1 MDNQLNE
8 DRLAF
13 AEELEEVALQLS
25 LLDTSLE
32 TAEQLEQV
40 TVEYERLSMTAEM
53 YAWQDVVAVVN
64 WVQTSLTTSSAPEL
78 LEQGKYFGWLEMT
91 ALVLR
96 EPDELG
102 HLPML
107 TAELMDFTWPEAL
120 DPQLLQQFLL
130 ALRASGQTHLEE
142 AATTPLSPTT
152 ELAFAPDVHPE
163 LLAAY
168 LAETPGHITEAARLI
183 RVLAKGDSRREQ
195 QRHASRLVHTIKG
208 SSGVVGVEPIAS
220 FTHQLEDL
228 LDAAALQTLP
238 AGLGSILEA
247 AADCLE
253 ALFDHLKA
261 GTGLP
266 EEYAELNHQL
276 NEWKERLEQEV
287 ADDDASDDSLKL
299 TPVVNLPSFI
309 TEHTHH
315 ENESIEA
322 IESINEDALLGEDEA
337 TPLTV
342 TTWQTSSSVAVN
354 EERVGRL
361 LGLTG
366 ELISSTSQSAELL
379 QQSSRM
385 GKQLYQHDEQI
396 RQRLDELETAIEH
409 QAQRQ
414 AKGSK
419 ATQKDGPTLDE
430 LELES
435 YSDLVSANNLLME
448 AAADSHELV
457 QSLQQ
462 MMRRLMDE
470 LYQQQRIQRQLSEAV
485 LSMRLTPVSTLL
497 PRLERIVRET
507 CRKTAKQAE
516 IEMQGQHLQVD
527 ADILKGVTDP
537 LLHLLRNAVDH
548 GIETPEVRVAAGKP
562 ETGKII
568 LSFAR
573 RGNHISLSLEDDG
586 AGMNLERI
594 RARGLE
600 RGLIQADTPLAE
612 DTLLNLVMQP
622 GFSTRDEVSEV
633 SGRGVGMDVVQA
645 AIEKLRGSVKLYSQ
659 TGLGT
664 KIVLDMPQTLI
675 STHALVVRAGEHWV
689 AVPADSIEQVLYVA
703 ADESIDDHGVWRIH
717 TSRYQL
723 PVESLAQLL
732 HWPAAAV
739 NIKQGHTL
747 LMIRSEKGA
756 HAFYANE
763 VLPSR
768 DIVIKNLAPWLSYLP
783 GIQGACILANGT
795 VAPVLDMLRLVRD
808 LEEGKIQLQAADEV
822 KAIELNQ
829 AASTILVVDDSLSN
843 RKALRLS
850 LEGMGHV
857 VHTAVDGL
865 DALQIMNT
873 TPVDMVLT
881 DMEMPRMNGLEMTQ
895 AIRIWPEMKDLP
907 VIMITSRSTR
917 KHRDLAEQA
926 GVDGYLTKPVQTTAL
941 QEQIKKWLDTQLAI
955 I

>member
-1 MDNQLNE
+1 MDNQLDE

-25 LLDTSLE
+25 MLDTRLE
-32 TAEQLEQV
+32 TARQLEQV
-40 TVEYERLSMTAEM
+40 AAEYERLSMTAEM
-53 YAWQDVVAVVN
+53 YAWQDVVAIVN
-64 WVQTSLTTSSAPEL
+64 WVQTSLTTEAAPEL
-78 LEQGKYFGWLEMT
+78 LAQGKYFTWLEMT

-96 EPDELG
+96 EPDELS

-107 TAELMDFTWPEAL
+107 TAELMDFSWPEAL

-130 ALRASGQTHLEE
+130 TLRSSGAVPLEE
-142 AATTPLSPTT
+142 TSEAVSSSTT
-152 ELAFAPDVHPE
+152 ELAFAADVHPE

-183 RVLAKGDSRREQ
+183 RVIAKGDSLREQ

-208 SSGVVGVEPIAS
+208 SSGVVGVEPIAN

-238 AGLGSILEA
+238 VGLGAILEA
-247 AADCLE
+247 SSDCLE

-266 EEYAELNHQL
+266 EEYADLNRQL
-276 NEWKERLEQEV
+276 KEWKERLEQEP
-287 ADDDASDDSLKL
+287 AQEATDDDLAEEALSLMS
-299 TPVVNLPSFI
+299 VVNLPSFI
-309 TEHTHH
+309 TEQG
-315 ENESIEA
+315 
-322 IESINEDALLGEDEA
+322 GEPLADELTEGEA
-337 TPLTV
+337 TPLS
-342 TTWQTSSSVAVN
+342 TTAWQAGAAVAVN

-361 LGLTG
+361 LSLTG
-366 ELISSTSQSAELL
+366 ELISSSSQSAELL

-414 AKGSK
+414 VKGSRLS
-419 ATQKDGPTLDE
+419 QKEGQTLDE

-457 QSLQQ
+457 QNLQQ
-462 MMRRLMDE
+462 MLRRLMDE

-507 CRKTAKQAE
+507 CRKTGKKAE
-516 IEMQGQHLQVD
+516 IEIQGQHLQVD
-527 ADILKGVTDP
+527 ADILKGVADP

-548 GIETPEVRVAAGKP
+548 GIESPEERVAAGKP
-562 ETGKII
+562 EVGKIT

-573 RGNHISLSLEDDG
+573 QGNHIRLSLEDDG

-594 RARGLE
+594 RARGIE
-600 RGLIQADTPLAE
+600 RGLIQADTALAE
-612 DTLLNLVMQP
+612 EALLRLVMQP

-645 AIEKLRGSVKLYSQ
+645 AIEKLRGSLNLYSQ
-659 TGLGT
+659 AGLGT
-664 KIVLDMPQTLI
+664 KVVLDLPQTLI
-675 STHALVVRAGEHWV
+675 STHALVVRAGENWV
-689 AVPADSIEQVLYVA
+689 AIPADSIEQVLYVA
-703 ADESIDDHGVWRIH
+703 ADESIDDHGVWRIQ
-717 TSRYQL
+717 TNRYQL

-732 HWPAAAV
+732 HWPATAV

-747 LMIRSEKGA
+747 LIIRGEKSV
-756 HAFYANE
+756 HALYANE

-768 DIVIKNLAPWLSYLP
+768 DIVIKSLAPWLNYLP

-795 VAPVLDMLRLVRD
+795 VAPVLDMIRLVRD
-808 LEEGKIQLQAADEV
+808 LEDGKIQLQAADEV
-822 KAIELNQ
+822 KLVEPSK

-865 DALQIMNT
+865 DALQIMNHT
-873 TPVDMVLT
+873 SVDMVLT

-926 GVDGYLTKPVQTTAL
+926 GVDGYLTKPVQTAAL

>member
-1 MDNQLNE
+1 MDNQLDE

-25 LLDTSLE
+25 MLDSSLE

-40 TVEYERLSMTAEM
+40 SAEYERLSMTAEM
-53 YAWQDVVAVVN
+53 YGSQDVVAVVD
-64 WVQTSLTTSSAPEL
+64 WARTSLTTSAASDL
-78 LEQGKYFGWLEMT
+78 LAEGKYFGWLEMT
-91 ALVLR
+91 ALILR
-96 EPDELG
+96 EPEELS

-107 TAELMDFTWPEAL
+107 TAELMDFSWP
-120 DPQLLQQFLL
+120 DPLEPLLLQQFLL
-130 ALRASGQTHLEE
+130 NLRGSGQSNWDEVAE
-142 AATTPLSPTT
+142 AETNLTA

-183 RVLAKGDSRREQ
+183 RVIAQGDSSREQ

-208 SSGVVGVEPIAS
+208 SSGVVGVEPIAN

-228 LDAAALQTLP
+228 LDAASLQKVP
-238 AGLGSILEA
+238 DGLGDTLEA
-247 AADCLE
+247 SADCLE

-266 EEYAELNHQL
+266 EEYAELNSQL
-276 NEWKERLEQEV
+276 QEWKKHLEQDTAE
-287 ADDDASDDSLKL
+287 DEKGNDALPAL
-299 TPVVNLPSFI
+299 APLVNLPSFI
-309 TEHTHH
+309 TEHAANSLT
-315 ENESIEA
+315 N
-322 IESINEDALLGEDEA
+322 DALLDENDEA
-337 TPLTV
+337 PLAPAAL
-342 TTWQTSSSVAVN
+342 QTNASIAVN
-354 EERVGRL
+354 QERVGRL
-361 LGLTG
+361 LSLTG
-366 ELISSTSQSAELL
+366 ELITSSSQSAELL
-379 QQSSRM
+379 QQSNRM

-396 RQRLDELETAIEH
+396 RQRLDELEAVIEH

-414 AKGSK
+414 TKGSK
-419 ATQKDGPTLDE
+419 FAQKDRQSLDE

-448 AAADSHELV
+448 SAADSHELV
-457 QSLQQ
+457 QNLQQ
-462 MMRRLMDE
+462 MIRRLTDE
-470 LYQQQRIQRQLSEAV
+470 LYQQQRIQRQLSDAV

-507 CRKTAKQAE
+507 CRKTGKKAE
-516 IEMQGQHLQVD
+516 IEIQGQHLQVD
-527 ADILKGVTDP
+527 ADILKGVADP

-548 GIETPEVRVAAGKP
+548 GIELPEERVAAGKP
-562 ETGKII
+562 ETGKIT
-568 LSFAR
+568 LSFTR
-573 RGNHISLSLEDDG
+573 RGNHIALTLEDDG

-594 RARGLE
+594 RERGIE
-600 RGLIQADTPLAE
+600 RGLIRVDAQLTEEALFR
-612 DTLLNLVMQP
+612 LVMQP

-645 AIEKLRGSVKLYSQ
+645 AIEKLRGSLSLHSQ
-659 TGLGT
+659 AGTGT

-675 STHALVVRAGEHWV
+675 STHALVVRAGDNWV
-689 AVPADSIEQVLYVA
+689 AIPADSIEQVLYVA
-703 ADESIDDHGVWRIH
+703 AGESMDDQGVWRIH
-717 TSRYQL
+717 TNRYQL
-723 PVESLAQLL
+723 PVEPLAQLL
-732 HWPAAAV
+732 HWPSTPV
-739 NIKQGHTL
+739 NLKQAHTML
-747 LMIRSEKGA
+747 IIRSEKGA
-756 HAFYANE
+756 HALYANE

-768 DIVIKNLAPWLSYLP
+768 DIVIKNLAPWLNYLP
-783 GIQGACILANGT
+783 GIQGACILANGI
-795 VAPVLDMLRLVRD
+795 VAPVLDMIRLVRD
-808 LEEGKIQLQAADEV
+808 LEEGNIQLQAPDQATV
-822 KAIELNQ
+822 IETNK

-843 RKALRLS
+843 RKALRLT

-865 DALQIMNT
+865 DALQVMNNT
-873 TPVDMVLT
+873 LVDMVLT
-881 DMEMPRMNGLEMTQ
+881 DMEMPRMNGLDMTQ

-926 GVDGYLTKPVQTTAL
+926 GVDGYLTKPVQTAAL
-941 QEQIKKWLDTQLAI
+941 QEQIQKWLDTQLAI

>member
-1 MDNQLNE
+1 MDNQLDE

-25 LLDTSLE
+25 MLDPSIDS
-32 TAEQLEQV
+32 AEQIEQV
-40 TVEYERLSMTAEM
+40 SAEYERLGMTAEM

-64 WVQTSLTTSSAPEL
+64 WARSSMSTSAAPDL
-78 LEQGKYFGWLEMT
+78 LAEGKYFGWLEMT

-96 EPDELG
+96 EPDELS

-107 TAELMDFTWPEAL
+107 TAELMDFSWPEPL

-130 ALRASGQTHLEE
+130 NLRASGQDEQEPTETE
-142 AATTPLSPTT
+142 STTTA
-152 ELAFAPDVHPE
+152 ELVFAPDIHPE

-168 LAETPGHITEAARLI
+168 LAETPGHISEAARLI
-183 RVLAKGDSRREQ
+183 RLVAQGGSNREQ

-208 SSGVVGVEPIAS
+208 SSGVVGVEPIAN

-228 LDAAALQTLP
+228 LDAASLQTVP
-238 AGLGSILEA
+238 DGLGDTLEA
-247 AADCLE
+247 SADCLE

-266 EEYAELNHQL
+266 EEYADLNKQL
-276 NEWKERLEQEV
+276 KDWKERLEQTAEEEGIDEELPTLAPV
-287 ADDDASDDSLKL
+287 AS
-299 TPVVNLPSFI
+299 LPSFI
-309 TEHTHH
+309 TEQK
-315 ENESIEA
+315 A
-322 IESINEDALLGEDEA
+322 DALVTEFIDEEDDAPLVPVAVA
-337 TPLTV
+337 TSDSIV
-342 TTWQTSSSVAVN
+342 VN
-354 EERVGRL
+354 EERVARL
-361 LGLTG
+361 LSLAG
-366 ELISSTSQSAELL
+366 ELITSSSQSAELL
-379 QQSSRM
+379 QQSSRI

-419 ATQKDGPTLDE
+419 AAQKDGQSLDE

-448 AAADSHELV
+448 TAADSHELV
-457 QSLQQ
+457 QGLQQ
-462 MMRRLMDE
+462 MIRRLTDE

-485 LSMRLTPVSTLL
+485 LSMRLTPVSSLV
-497 PRLERIVRET
+497 PRLQRIVRET
-507 CRKTAKQAE
+507 CRKTGKKAE
-516 IEMQGQHLQVD
+516 IEIHGQHLQVD

-548 GIETPEVRVAAGKP
+548 GIETPEERIAAGKP
-562 ETGKII
+562 ESGQIS
-568 LSFAR
+568 LSFAQ
-573 RGNHISLSLEDDG
+573 RGNHIALSLEDDG

-594 RARGLE
+594 RARGIE
-600 RGLIQADTPLAE
+600 RGLIHADAPLAE
-612 DTLLNLVMQP
+612 DALLRLVMQP

-633 SGRGVGMDVVQA
+633 SGRGVGMDVVQT
-645 AIEKLRGSVKLYSQ
+645 AIEKLRGTLNLSSQ
-659 TGLGT
+659 AGSGT
-664 KIVLDMPQTLI
+664 KVVLDMPQTLI
-675 STHALVVRAGEHWV
+675 STHALVVRAGENWV

-703 ADESIDDHGVWRIH
+703 ADESIDDNGVWRIQ
-717 TSRYQL
+717 TNRYQL
-723 PVESLAQLL
+723 PVKPLAQLL
-732 HWPAAAV
+732 HWPTVAV
-739 NIKQGHTL
+739 NIKQAHTVL
-747 LMIRSEKGA
+747 IIRSETGA
-756 HAFYANE
+756 HALYANE

-768 DIVIKNLAPWLSYLP
+768 DIVIKNLAPWLNYLP
-783 GIQGACILANGT
+783 GVQGACILANGT
-795 VAPVLDMLRLVRD
+795 VAPVLDMIRLVRD
-808 LEEGKIQLQAADEV
+808 LESGKLQLQAPDEAV
-822 KAIELNQ
+822 VIEPSQ

-843 RKALRLS
+843 RKALRLV

-865 DALQIMNT
+865 DALQVMNNIA
-873 TPVDMVLT
+873 VDMVLT

-926 GVDGYLTKPVQTTAL
+926 GVDGYLTKPVQTAAL
-941 QEQIKKWLDTQLAI
+941 QEQIQKWLDTQLAI
-955 I
+955 A

>member
-1 MDNQLNE
+1 MDNQLDE

-25 LLDTSLE
+25 MLDPSID
-32 TAEQLEQV
+32 TAEQIEQV
-40 TVEYERLSMTAEM
+40 SAEYERLSMTAEM

-64 WVQTSLTTSSAPEL
+64 WARSSMNTSAAPDL
-78 LEQGKYFGWLEMT
+78 LAEGKYFGWLEMT

-96 EPDELG
+96 EPDELS

-107 TAELMDFTWPEAL
+107 TAELMDFSWPEPL

-130 ALRASGQTHLEE
+130 NLRASGQAEDEPTETE
-142 AATTPLSPTT
+142 STTTA
-152 ELAFAPDVHPE
+152 ELVFAPDIHPE

-168 LAETPGHITEAARLI
+168 LAETPGHISEAARLI
-183 RVLAKGDSRREQ
+183 RLVAQGGSNREQ

-208 SSGVVGVEPIAS
+208 SSGVVGVEPIAN

-228 LDAAALQTLP
+228 LDAASLQTVP
-238 AGLGSILEA
+238 DGLGDTLEA
-247 AADCLE
+247 SADCLE

-266 EEYAELNHQL
+266 EEYADLNTQL
-276 NEWKERLEQEV
+276 KDWKERLEQAAEEEGIDEELPTLAPV
-287 ADDDASDDSLKL
+287 AS
-299 TPVVNLPSFI
+299 LPSFI
-309 TEHTHH
+309 TEQKADSLVTDFID
-315 ENESIEA
+315 EEDDAPLVPVAVATSDSI
-322 IESINEDALLGEDEA
+322 
-337 TPLTV
+337 V
-342 TTWQTSSSVAVN
+342 VN
-354 EERVGRL
+354 EERVARL
-361 LGLTG
+361 LSLAG
-366 ELISSTSQSAELL
+366 ELITSSSQSSELL
-379 QQSSRM
+379 QQSSRI

-419 ATQKDGPTLDE
+419 AAQKDGQSLDE

-448 AAADSHELV
+448 TAADSHELV
-457 QSLQQ
+457 QGLQQ
-462 MMRRLMDE
+462 MIRRLTDE

-485 LSMRLTPVSTLL
+485 LSMRLTPVSSLV
-497 PRLERIVRET
+497 PRLQRIVRET
-507 CRKTAKQAE
+507 CRKTGKKAE
-516 IEMQGQHLQVD
+516 IEIHGQHLQVD

-548 GIETPEVRVAAGKP
+548 GIETPEERIAAGKP
-562 ETGKII
+562 ESGQIS
-568 LSFAR
+568 LSFAQ
-573 RGNHISLSLEDDG
+573 RGNHIALSLEDDG

-594 RARGLE
+594 RARGIE
-600 RGLIQADTPLAE
+600 RGLIHADAPLAE
-612 DTLLNLVMQP
+612 DALLRLVMQP

-633 SGRGVGMDVVQA
+633 SGRGVGMDVVQT
-645 AIEKLRGSVKLYSQ
+645 AIEKLRGTLNLSSQ
-659 TGLGT
+659 AGSGT
-664 KIVLDMPQTLI
+664 KVVLDMPQTLI
-675 STHALVVRAGEHWV
+675 STHALVVRAGENWV

-703 ADESIDDHGVWRIH
+703 ADESIDDNGVWRIQ
-717 TSRYQL
+717 TNRYQL
-723 PVESLAQLL
+723 PVKPLAQLL
-732 HWPAAAV
+732 HWPTVAV
-739 NIKQGHTL
+739 NIKQAHTVL
-747 LMIRSEKGA
+747 IIRSETGA
-756 HAFYANE
+756 HALYANE

-768 DIVIKNLAPWLSYLP
+768 DIVIKNLAPWLNYLP
-783 GIQGACILANGT
+783 GVQGACILANGT
-795 VAPVLDMLRLVRD
+795 VAPVLDMIRLVRD
-808 LEEGKIQLQAADEV
+808 LESGKLQLQAPDEAV
-822 KAIELNQ
+822 VIEPSQ

-843 RKALRLS
+843 RKALRLV

-865 DALQIMNT
+865 DALQVMNNIA
-873 TPVDMVLT
+873 VDMVLT

-926 GVDGYLTKPVQTTAL
+926 GVDGYLTKPVQTAAL
-941 QEQIKKWLDTQLAI
+941 QEQIQKWLDTQLAI
-955 I
+955 A

>member
-1 MDNQLNE
+1 MDNQLDE

-25 LLDTSLE
+25 MLDPSIDS
-32 TAEQLEQV
+32 AEQIEQV
-40 TVEYERLSMTAEM
+40 SAEYERLGMTAEM

-64 WVQTSLTTSSAPEL
+64 WARSSMSTSAAPDL
-78 LEQGKYFGWLEMT
+78 LAEGKYFGWLEMT

-96 EPDELG
+96 EPDELS

-107 TAELMDFTWPEAL
+107 TAELMDFSWPEPL

-130 ALRASGQTHLEE
+130 NLRASGQDEQEPTETE
-142 AATTPLSPTT
+142 STTTA
-152 ELAFAPDVHPE
+152 ELVFAPDIHPE

-168 LAETPGHITEAARLI
+168 LAETPGHISEAARLI
-183 RVLAKGDSRREQ
+183 RLVAQGGSNREQ

-208 SSGVVGVEPIAS
+208 SSGVVGVEPIAN

-228 LDAAALQTLP
+228 LDAASLQTVP
-238 AGLGSILEA
+238 DGLGDTLEA
-247 AADCLE
+247 SADCLE

-266 EEYAELNHQL
+266 EEYADLNAQL
-276 NEWKERLEQEV
+276 KDWKERLEQTAEEEGIDEELPTLAPV
-287 ADDDASDDSLKL
+287 AS
-299 TPVVNLPSFI
+299 LPSFI
-309 TEHTHH
+309 TEHK
-315 ENESIEA
+315 A
-322 IESINEDALLGEDEA
+322 DALVTEFSDEEDDAPLVPVAAA
-337 TPLTV
+337 TSDSIV
-342 TTWQTSSSVAVN
+342 VN
-354 EERVGRL
+354 EERVARL
-361 LGLTG
+361 LSLAG
-366 ELISSTSQSAELL
+366 ELITSSSQSAELL
-379 QQSSRM
+379 QQSSRI

-419 ATQKDGPTLDE
+419 AAQKDGQTLDE

-448 AAADSHELV
+448 TAADSHELV
-457 QSLQQ
+457 QGLQQ
-462 MMRRLMDE
+462 MIRRLTDE

-485 LSMRLTPVSTLL
+485 LSMRLTPVSSLV
-497 PRLERIVRET
+497 PRLQRIVRET
-507 CRKTAKQAE
+507 CRKTGKKAE
-516 IEMQGQHLQVD
+516 IEIHGQHLQVD

-548 GIETPEVRVAAGKP
+548 GIETPEERIAAGKP
-562 ETGKII
+562 ESGQIS
-568 LSFAR
+568 LSFAQ
-573 RGNHISLSLEDDG
+573 RGNHIALSLEDDG

-594 RARGLE
+594 RARGIE
-600 RGLIQADTPLAE
+600 RGLIHADAPLAE
-612 DTLLNLVMQP
+612 DALLRLVMQP

-633 SGRGVGMDVVQA
+633 SGRGVGMDVVQT
-645 AIEKLRGSVKLYSQ
+645 AIEKLRGTLNLSSQ
-659 TGLGT
+659 AGSGT
-664 KIVLDMPQTLI
+664 KVVLDMPQTLI
-675 STHALVVRAGEHWV
+675 STHALVVRAGENWV

-703 ADESIDDHGVWRIH
+703 ADESIDDNGVWRIQ
-717 TSRYQL
+717 TNRYQL
-723 PVESLAQLL
+723 PVKPLAQLL
-732 HWPAAAV
+732 HWPTVAV
-739 NIKQGHTL
+739 NIKQAHTVL
-747 LMIRSEKGA
+747 IIRSETGA
-756 HAFYANE
+756 HALYANE

-768 DIVIKNLAPWLSYLP
+768 DIVIKNLAPWLNYLP
-783 GIQGACILANGT
+783 GVQGACILANGT
-795 VAPVLDMLRLVRD
+795 VAPVLDMIRLVRD
-808 LEEGKIQLQAADEV
+808 LESGKLQLQAPDEAV
-822 KAIELNQ
+822 VIEPSQ

-843 RKALRLS
+843 RKALRLV

-865 DALQIMNT
+865 DALQVMNNIA
-873 TPVDMVLT
+873 VDMVLT

-926 GVDGYLTKPVQTTAL
+926 GVDGYLTKPVQTAAL
-941 QEQIKKWLDTQLAI
+941 QEQIQKWLDTQLAI
-955 I
+955 A

>member
-1 MDNQLNE
+1 MDNQLDE

-25 LLDTSLE
+25 MLDPSIDS
-32 TAEQLEQV
+32 AEQIEQV
-40 TVEYERLSMTAEM
+40 SAEYERLSMTAEM

-64 WVQTSLTTSSAPEL
+64 WARSSMSTSAAPDL
-78 LEQGKYFGWLEMT
+78 LAEGKYFGWLEMT

-96 EPDELG
+96 EPDELS

-107 TAELMDFTWPEAL
+107 TAELMDFSWPEPL

-130 ALRASGQTHLEE
+130 NLRASGQDEQEPTETE
-142 AATTPLSPTT
+142 STTTA
-152 ELAFAPDVHPE
+152 ELVFAPDIHPE

-168 LAETPGHITEAARLI
+168 LAETPGHISEAARLI
-183 RVLAKGDSRREQ
+183 RLVAQGGSNREQ

-208 SSGVVGVEPIAS
+208 SSGVVGVEPIAN

-228 LDAAALQTLP
+228 LDAASLQTVP
-238 AGLGSILEA
+238 DGLGDTLEA
-247 AADCLE
+247 SADCLE

-266 EEYAELNHQL
+266 EEYADLNAQL
-276 NEWKERLEQEV
+276 KDWKERLEQTAEEEGIDEELPTLAPV
-287 ADDDASDDSLKL
+287 AS
-299 TPVVNLPSFI
+299 LPSFI
-309 TEHTHH
+309 TEHK
-315 ENESIEA
+315 A
-322 IESINEDALLGEDEA
+322 DALVTEFSDEEDDAPLVPVAAA
-337 TPLTV
+337 TSDSIV
-342 TTWQTSSSVAVN
+342 VN
-354 EERVGRL
+354 EERVARL
-361 LGLTG
+361 LSLAG
-366 ELISSTSQSAELL
+366 ELITSSSQSAELL
-379 QQSSRM
+379 QQSSRI

-419 ATQKDGPTLDE
+419 AAQKDGQTLDE

-448 AAADSHELV
+448 TAADSHELV
-457 QSLQQ
+457 QGLQQ
-462 MMRRLMDE
+462 MIRRLTDE

-485 LSMRLTPVSTLL
+485 LSMRLTPVSSLV
-497 PRLERIVRET
+497 PRLQRIVRET
-507 CRKTAKQAE
+507 CRKTGKKAE
-516 IEMQGQHLQVD
+516 IEIHGQHLQVD

-548 GIETPEVRVAAGKP
+548 GIETPEERIAAGKP
-562 ETGKII
+562 ESGQIS
-568 LSFAR
+568 LSFAQ
-573 RGNHISLSLEDDG
+573 RGNHIALSLEDDG

-594 RARGLE
+594 RARGIE
-600 RGLIQADTPLAE
+600 RGLIHADAPLAE
-612 DTLLNLVMQP
+612 DALLRLVMQP

-633 SGRGVGMDVVQA
+633 SGRGVGMDVVQT
-645 AIEKLRGSVKLYSQ
+645 AIEKLRGTLNLSSQ
-659 TGLGT
+659 AGSGT
-664 KIVLDMPQTLI
+664 KVVLDMPQTLI
-675 STHALVVRAGEHWV
+675 STHALVVRAGENWV

-703 ADESIDDHGVWRIH
+703 ADESIDDNGVWRIQ
-717 TSRYQL
+717 TNRYQL
-723 PVESLAQLL
+723 PVKPLAQLL
-732 HWPAAAV
+732 HWPTVAV
-739 NIKQGHTL
+739 NIKQAHTVL
-747 LMIRSEKGA
+747 IIRSETGA
-756 HAFYANE
+756 HALYANE

-768 DIVIKNLAPWLSYLP
+768 DIVIKNLAPWLNYLP
-783 GIQGACILANGT
+783 GVQGACILANGT
-795 VAPVLDMLRLVRD
+795 VAPVLDMIRLVRD
-808 LEEGKIQLQAADEV
+808 LESGKLQLQAPDEAV
-822 KAIELNQ
+822 VIEPSQ
-829 AASTILVVDDSLSN
+829 AASTSLVVDDSLSN
-843 RKALRLS
+843 RKALRLV

-865 DALQIMNT
+865 DALQVMNNIA
-873 TPVDMVLT
+873 VDMVLT

-926 GVDGYLTKPVQTTAL
+926 GVDGYLTKPVQTAAL
-941 QEQIKKWLDTQLAI
+941 QEQIQKWLDTQLAI
-955 I
+955 A

>member
-1 MDNQLNE
+1 MDDPLNE

-25 LLDTSLE
+25 MLDPSMDA
-32 TAEQLEQV
+32 AEQLEQV
-40 TVEYERLSMTAEM
+40 AAEYERLSMTAEM
-53 YAWQDVVAVVN
+53 YAWQEVLAVIN
-64 WVQTSLTTSSAPEL
+64 WVQTSLVTPAAPEL

-96 EPDELG
+96 EPDELS

-107 TAELMDFTWPEAL
+107 TAELMDFSWPDAL
-120 DPQLLQQFLL
+120 DPSVLQQFLL
-130 ALRASGQTHLEE
+130 NLRASGPANLEE
-142 AATTPLSPTT
+142 SAEETLSPAVA
-152 ELAFAPDVHPE
+152 ELAFAPDIHPE
-163 LLAAY
+163 LLEAY
-168 LAETPGHITEAARLI
+168 LAETPGQVTEAARLI
-183 RVLAKGDSRREQ
+183 RVIAQGNSSREQ

-208 SSGVVGVEPIAS
+208 SSGVVGVEPIAN

-238 AGLGSILEA
+238 EGLGATLEA
-247 AADCLE
+247 SADCLE

-261 GTGLP
+261 ETGLP
-266 EEYAELNHQL
+266 AEYAELNRQL
-276 NEWKERLEQEV
+276 KDWKERLEQE
-287 ADDDASDDSLKL
+287 AAEDEMGEDTLSLAPML
-299 TPVVNLPSFI
+299 HLPSFI
-309 TEHTHH
+309 TEPAVDLAT
-315 ENESIEA
+315 ETELLD
-322 IESINEDALLGEDEA
+322 EDVAASLIPTA
-337 TPLTV
+337 SQASV
-342 TTWQTSSSVAVN
+342 SVAVN

-361 LGLTG
+361 LSLTG
-366 ELISSTSQSAELL
+366 ELISSSSQSAELL
-379 QQSSRM
+379 QQSSRI

-419 ATQKDGPTLDE
+419 AAPKEGASLDE

-470 LYQQQRIQRQLSEAV
+470 LYQQQRIQRQLSDAV
-485 LSMRLTPVSTLL
+485 LSMRLTPVSSLL

-507 CRKTAKQAE
+507 CRKTAKKAE
-516 IEMQGQHLQVD
+516 IEIHGQHLQVD
-527 ADILKGVTDP
+527 TDIFKGITDP

-548 GIETPEVRVAAGKP
+548 GIESPEERVAAGKP
-562 ETGKII
+562 ETGKIT
-568 LSFAR
+568 LTFAR

-586 AGMNLERI
+586 AGMDLERI
-594 RARGLE
+594 RARGIE
-600 RGLIQADTPLAE
+600 RGLIDADTVLAE
-612 DTLLNLVMQP
+612 EALLRLVMQP

-645 AIEKLRGSVKLYSQ
+645 AVEKLRGSLHLQSQ
-659 TGLGT
+659 AGLGT
-664 KIVLDMPQTLI
+664 KIVLDLPQTLI
-675 STHALVVRAGEHWV
+675 STHALVVRAGENWV

-703 ADESIDDHGVWRIH
+703 ADESLDDNGVWRIH
-717 TSRYQL
+717 TNRYQL

-732 HWPAAAV
+732 HWPAPAV
-739 NIKQGHTL
+739 NIKQGHTML
-747 LMIRSEKGA
+747 IIRSEQGA
-756 HAFYANE
+756 HALYANE
-763 VLPSR
+763 ILPSR
-768 DIVIKNLAPWLSYLP
+768 DIVIKSLAPWLNYLP

-795 VAPVLDMLRLVRD
+795 VAPVLDMIRLIRD
-808 LEEGKIQLQAADEV
+808 LEDGKIQLQTPDEV
-822 KAIELNQ
+822 SAVEMSQ

-843 RKALRLS
+843 RKALRLT

-865 DALQIMNT
+865 DALQIMHH

-926 GVDGYLTKPVQTTAL
+926 GVDGYLTKPVQTSAL
-941 QEQIKKWLDTQLAI
+941 QEQIQKWLDTQLAI

>member
-1 MDNQLNE
+1 MDNQLDE

-25 LLDTSLE
+25 MLDTRLE
-32 TAEQLEQV
+32 TARQLEQV
-40 TVEYERLSMTAEM
+40 AAEYERLSMTAEM
-53 YAWQDVVAVVN
+53 YAWQDVVAIVN
-64 WVQTSLTTSSAPEL
+64 WVQTSLTTEAAPEL
-78 LEQGKYFGWLEMT
+78 LAQGKYFTWLEMT

-96 EPDELG
+96 EPDELS

-107 TAELMDFTWPEAL
+107 TAELMDFSWPEAL

-130 ALRASGQTHLEE
+130 TLRSSGAVPLEE
-142 AATTPLSPTT
+142 TSETVSSSTT
-152 ELAFAPDVHPE
+152 ELAFAADVHPE

-183 RVLAKGDSRREQ
+183 RVIAKGDSLREQ

-208 SSGVVGVEPIAS
+208 SSGVVGVEPIAN

-238 AGLGSILEA
+238 VGLGAILEA
-247 AADCLE
+247 SSDCLE

-261 GTGLP
+261 GSGLP
-266 EEYAELNHQL
+266 EEYADLNRQL
-276 NEWKERLEQEV
+276 KEWKERLEQEP
-287 ADDDASDDSLKL
+287 AQEATDDDLAEEALSLM
-299 TPVVNLPSFI
+299 PVVNLPSFI
-309 TEHTHH
+309 TEQG
-315 ENESIEA
+315 
-322 IESINEDALLGEDEA
+322 GEPLADELTEGEA
-337 TPLTV
+337 TPLS
-342 TTWQTSSSVAVN
+342 TTAWQAGATVAVN

-361 LGLTG
+361 LSLTG
-366 ELISSTSQSAELL
+366 ELISSSSQSAELL

-414 AKGSK
+414 VKGSRLS
-419 ATQKDGPTLDE
+419 QKEGQTLDE

-457 QSLQQ
+457 QNLQQ
-462 MMRRLMDE
+462 MLRRLMDE

-507 CRKTAKQAE
+507 CRKTGKKAE
-516 IEMQGQHLQVD
+516 IEIQGQHLQVD
-527 ADILKGVTDP
+527 ADILKGVADP

-548 GIETPEVRVAAGKP
+548 GIESPEERVAAGKP
-562 ETGKII
+562 EVGKIT

-573 RGNHISLSLEDDG
+573 QGNHIRLSLEDDG

-594 RARGLE
+594 RVRGIE
-600 RGLIQADTPLAE
+600 RGLIQADAVLAE
-612 DTLLNLVMQP
+612 EALLRLVMQP

-645 AIEKLRGSVKLYSQ
+645 AIEKLRGSLNLYSQ
-659 TGLGT
+659 AGLGT
-664 KIVLDMPQTLI
+664 KVVLDLPQTLI
-675 STHALVVRAGEHWV
+675 STHALVVRAGENWV
-689 AVPADSIEQVLYVA
+689 AIPADSIEQVLYVA
-703 ADESIDDHGVWRIH
+703 ADESIDDHGVWRIQ
-717 TSRYQL
+717 TNRYQL

-732 HWPAAAV
+732 HWPATAV

-747 LMIRSEKGA
+747 LIIRGEKSV
-756 HAFYANE
+756 HALYANE

-768 DIVIKNLAPWLSYLP
+768 DIVIKSLAPWLNYLP

-795 VAPVLDMLRLVRD
+795 VAPVLDMIRLVRD
-808 LEEGKIQLQAADEV
+808 LEDGKIQLQAADEV
-822 KAIELNQ
+822 KLVEPSK

-865 DALQIMNT
+865 DALQIMNHT
-873 TPVDMVLT
+873 SVDMVLT

-926 GVDGYLTKPVQTTAL
+926 GVDGYLTKPVQTAAL

>member
-1 MDNQLNE
+1 MDNQLDE

-25 LLDTSLE
+25 MLDPSIDS
-32 TAEQLEQV
+32 AEQIEQV
-40 TVEYERLSMTAEM
+40 SAEYERLSMTAEM

-64 WVQTSLTTSSAPEL
+64 WARSSMSTSAAPDL
-78 LEQGKYFGWLEMT
+78 LAEGKYFGWLEMT

-96 EPDELG
+96 EPDELS

-107 TAELMDFTWPEAL
+107 TAELMDFSWPEPL

-130 ALRASGQTHLEE
+130 NLRASGQDEQEPTETE
-142 AATTPLSPTT
+142 STTTA
-152 ELAFAPDVHPE
+152 ELVFAPDIHPE

-168 LAETPGHITEAARLI
+168 LAETPGHISEAARLI
-183 RVLAKGDSRREQ
+183 RLVAQGGSNREQ

-208 SSGVVGVEPIAS
+208 SSGVVGVEPIAN

-228 LDAAALQTLP
+228 LDAASLQTVP
-238 AGLGSILEA
+238 DGLGDTLEA
-247 AADCLE
+247 SADCLE

-266 EEYAELNHQL
+266 EEYADLNAQL
-276 NEWKERLEQEV
+276 KDWKERLEQTAEEEGIDEELPTLAPV
-287 ADDDASDDSLKL
+287 AS
-299 TPVVNLPSFI
+299 LPSFI
-309 TEHTHH
+309 TEHK
-315 ENESIEA
+315 A
-322 IESINEDALLGEDEA
+322 DALVTEFSDEEDDAPLVPVAAA
-337 TPLTV
+337 TSDSIV
-342 TTWQTSSSVAVN
+342 VN
-354 EERVGRL
+354 EERVARL
-361 LGLTG
+361 LSLAG
-366 ELISSTSQSAELL
+366 ELITSSSQSAELL
-379 QQSSRM
+379 QQSSRI

-419 ATQKDGPTLDE
+419 AAQKDGQTLDE

-448 AAADSHELV
+448 TAADSHELV
-457 QSLQQ
+457 QGLQQ
-462 MMRRLMDE
+462 MIRRLTDE

-485 LSMRLTPVSTLL
+485 LSMRLTPVSSLV
-497 PRLERIVRET
+497 PRLQRIVRET
-507 CRKTAKQAE
+507 CRKTGKKAE
-516 IEMQGQHLQVD
+516 IEIHGQHLQVD

-548 GIETPEVRVAAGKP
+548 GIETPEERIAAGKP
-562 ETGKII
+562 ESGQIS
-568 LSFAR
+568 LSFAQ
-573 RGNHISLSLEDDG
+573 RGNHIALSLEDDG

-594 RARGLE
+594 RARGIE
-600 RGLIQADTPLAE
+600 RGLIHADAPLAE
-612 DTLLNLVMQP
+612 DALLRLVMQP

-633 SGRGVGMDVVQA
+633 SGRGVGMDVVQT
-645 AIEKLRGSVKLYSQ
+645 AIEKLRGTLNLSSQ
-659 TGLGT
+659 AGSGT
-664 KIVLDMPQTLI
+664 KVVLDMPQTLI
-675 STHALVVRAGEHWV
+675 STHALVVRAGENWV

-703 ADESIDDHGVWRIH
+703 ADESIDDNGVWRIQ
-717 TSRYQL
+717 TNRYQL
-723 PVESLAQLL
+723 PVKPLAQLL
-732 HWPAAAV
+732 HWPTVAV
-739 NIKQGHTL
+739 NIKQAHTVL
-747 LMIRSEKGA
+747 IIRSETGA
-756 HAFYANE
+756 HALYANE

-768 DIVIKNLAPWLSYLP
+768 DIVIKNLAPWLNYLP
-783 GIQGACILANGT
+783 GVQGACILANGT
-795 VAPVLDMLRLVRD
+795 VAPVLDMIRLVRD
-808 LEEGKIQLQAADEV
+808 LESGKLQLQAPDEAV
-822 KAIELNQ
+822 VIEPSQ

-843 RKALRLS
+843 RKALRLV

-865 DALQIMNT
+865 DALQVMNNIA
-873 TPVDMVLT
+873 VDMVLT

-926 GVDGYLTKPVQTTAL
+926 GVDGYLTKPVQTAAL
-941 QEQIKKWLDTQLAI
+941 QEQIQKWLDTQLAI
-955 I
+955 A

>member
-25 LLDTSLE
+25 MLDTSLE
-32 TAEQLEQV
+32 LAEQLDQV
-40 TVEYERLSMTAEM
+40 TAEYERLSMTAEM

-64 WVQTSLTTSSAPEL
+64 WVQTSLTTNSAPEL

-130 ALRASGQTHLEE
+130 TLRASGQANLEE
-142 AATTPLSPTT
+142 TAETSLSPST
-152 ELAFAPDVHPE
+152 ELAFAADVHPE

-183 RVLAKGDSRREQ
+183 QVLAKGDSRLEQ

-208 SSGVVGVEPIAS
+208 SSGVVGVEPIAN

-276 NEWKERLEQEV
+276 TEWKERLEQETSE
-287 ADDDASDDSLKL
+287 DDAGDDALKL
-299 TPVVNLPSFI
+299 TPVVKLPSFI
-309 TEHTHH
+309 TEHTA
-315 ENESIEA
+315 EA
-322 IESINEDALLGEDEA
+322 IESIEASSEDELLDEDESL
-337 TPLTV
+337 PLTSTV
-342 TTWQTSSSVAVN
+342 LHSGAASVAVN

-361 LGLTG
+361 LSLTG
-366 ELISSTSQSAELL
+366 ELISSSSQSAELL
-379 QQSSRM
+379 QQSNRM

-414 AKGSK
+414 TKGSK
-419 ATQKDGPTLDE
+419 ATQKEGPTLDE

-507 CRKTAKQAE
+507 CRKTAKKAE
-516 IEMQGQHLQVD
+516 IEIQGQHLQVD

-548 GIETPEVRVAAGKP
+548 GIEAPEARVAAGKP
-562 ETGKII
+562 ETGKIT
-568 LSFAR
+568 LTFAR

-600 RGLIQADTPLAE
+600 RGLIQADTLLAE
-612 DTLLNLVMQP
+612 ESLLNLVMQP

-645 AIEKLRGSVKLYSQ
+645 AIEKLRGSVKLHSQ
-659 TGLGT
+659 AGLGT
-664 KIVLDMPQTLI
+664 KIVLDLPQTLI

-689 AVPADSIEQVLYVA
+689 AIPADSIEQVLYVA

-717 TSRYQL
+717 TNRYQL

-739 NIKQGHTL
+739 NIQQGHTL
-747 LMIRSEKGA
+747 LIIRSEKGA
-756 HAFYANE
+756 HALYANE

-768 DIVIKNLAPWLSYLP
+768 DIVIKNLASWLGYLP

-808 LEEGKIQLQAADEV
+808 LEDGKIQLQAADEV
-822 KAIELNQ
+822 KTVELNKT
-829 AASTILVVDDSLSN
+829 ASTILVVDDSLSN